1 MNAPRL
7 TAVLAAVTG
16 VAAVVLPFGGG
27 APGRAGA
34 AAPGPAGP
42 VEFAPDDPAFFEPPV
57 PIPAGEHGDLVR
69 FQVVDTPFSDSY
81 RIMYLSTTVAG
92 APTVVT
98 GLVAA
103 PDERAPFGGY
113 PVLLHGHGTIGLADQ
128 CAPSRGFEVDD
139 NEYAREFDSVAN
151 STSDGWVVAS
161 TDYEG
166 LGGPGVHP
174 YMVGVSAGRSMLD
187 AGRAARQVPGIYA
200 GATTAVYGFSQGG
213 HAGLWAAQLAAEWT
227 PEQQMVGTLL
237 AAPAS
242 DPGAF
247 ASMGAANPADAART
261 VSIVTGLA
269 AAYPEAAAA
278 LGAVLTPAGQE
289 LATLMTEVCFDA
301 LPPGAP
307 GPFVAAD
314 PATTEPFASL
324 LAANTAGMVPTPT
337 PMLIFQADGDLSVP
351 LTMSDTL
358 LARLCAGGQVVE
370 RRLIDNDF
378 HEAATGPASLEGMDW
393 LAGLVAGTTAP
404 ISSCA

>member
-1 MNAPRL
+1 VNHSRT
-7 TAVLAAVTG
+7 TALVAA
-16 VAAVVLPFGGG
+16 AAVVAVAVLPLVAG
-27 APGRAGA
+27 PGPAAGA
-34 AAPGPAGP
+34 APPPPGP
-42 VEFAPDDPAFFEPPV
+42 VEFAPDDPAFFEPPN
-57 PIPAGEHGDLVR
+57 PIPAGEHGDLIR

-81 RIMYLSTTVAG
+81 RIMYLSTTVGG

-103 PDERAPFGGY
+103 PEDRAPFGGY

-139 NEYAREFDSVAN
+139 NDYAREFDSVAN
-151 STSDGWVVAS
+151 ATSDGWVVAS

-174 YMVGVSAGRSMLD
+174 YLVGVSAGRSMLD

-200 GATTAVYGFSQGG
+200 SPTTAIGGFSQGG
-213 HAGLWAAQLAAEWT
+213 HAGLWAAQMAPEWT
-227 PEQQMVGTLL
+227 PEQQLAGSVL

-247 ASMGAANPADAART
+247 ASMGAADPQSSART
-261 VSIVTGLA
+261 VSIIAGLA

-278 LGAVLTPAGQE
+278 VGSVLTPAGQE
-289 LATLMTEVCFDA
+289 LATLMTQVCFDA
-301 LPPGAP
+301 LPAGSP
-307 GPFVAAD
+307 GPLVSAD

-324 LAANTAGMVPTPT
+324 LAANTAGMVPSPA

-351 LTMSDTL
+351 LAMSDTL
-358 LARLCAGGQVVE
+358 MARLCAGGQVVE
-370 RRLIDNDF
+370 RRVIDNDF
-378 HEAATGPASLEGMDW
+378 HEAVVGPAWMDGVDW
-393 LAGLVAGTTAP
+393 LTGLVAGTTTP
-404 ISSCA
+404 TSTCT